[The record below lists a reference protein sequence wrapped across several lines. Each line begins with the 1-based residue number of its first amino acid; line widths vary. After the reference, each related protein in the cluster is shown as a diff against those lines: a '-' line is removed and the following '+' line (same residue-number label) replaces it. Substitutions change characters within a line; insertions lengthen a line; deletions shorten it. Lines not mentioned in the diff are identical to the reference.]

1 MKHLV
6 TGANGLV
13 GAHVVLELMR
23 QGKAVV
29 AGHRAGADLS
39 EAKAFFKRWD
49 GQEGALFN
57 KVNWIELD
65 ILDIP
70 NLELAI
76 KEVSVVYHCAGFV
89 SFEHRDR
96 AKMMQINVQGTGNV
110 VNACLLSGVTLCHVS
125 SVAVFHNLDYKGV
138 LDESVYW
145 KTSGKES
152 DYAVSK
158 YGAEREVWRGI
169 EEGLKAVIVNPAV
182 ILANGFWKRSS
193 SRVLETIYKGNPF
206 YTGGN
211 TAYVAASDVAR
222 IMVELVDKEIFSE
235 RFILAENTYS
245 YKSLFS
251 MMAKALGKREPSI
264 LLPKWFLMMA
274 ARFEKLLAWI
284 RSKPAR
290 VTPDLVNSAY
300 NTQTYT
306 SAKIIEKLQYK
317 FKSTPLLIEEAAR
330 FYLIDH
336 QK

>member
-1 MKHLV
+1 MIHLV
-6 TGANGLV
+6 TGANGLL
-13 GAHVVLELMR
+13 GAHVVLELVK
-23 QGKAVV
+23 QGKSVIG
-29 AGHRAGADLS
+29 GHRAGADLS
-39 EAKAFFKRWD
+39 EAKAFFTRCD
-49 GQEGALFN
+49 GHEGKFFESVKWL
-57 KVNWIELD
+57 ELD

-76 KEVSVVYHCAGFV
+76 KEVAAVYHCAGFV

-96 AKMMQINVQGTGNV
+96 AKMMQINVQGTSNV
-110 VNACLLSGVTLCHVS
+110 VNACLLAGVKLCHVS
-125 SVAVFHNLDYKGV
+125 SVSVFHNLDYKGV
-138 LDESVYW
+138 LDENVYW

-169 EEGLKAVIVNPAV
+169 EEGLQAVIVNPAV

-211 TAYVAASDVAR
+211 TAYVAATDVAS
-222 IMVELVDKEIFSE
+222 IMVSLMEKEIFSE

-245 YKSLFS
+245 YRELFS
-251 MMAKALGKREPSI
+251 MMAKALGKKEPKI
-264 LLPKWFLMMA
+264 GLPKWFLMSIA
-274 ARFEKLLAWI
+274 WVEKLWAWI

-300 NTQTYT
+300 NTQRYS
-306 SAKIIEKLQYK
+306 SAKIMAKLQYR
-317 FKSTPLLIEEAAR
+317 FKSTPLLIEEAAH
-330 FYLIDH
+330 FYLLDH
-336 QK
+336 KK